1 MKAKLIKTENGYGL
15 EGVEIKNEIDKIVAE
30 VVKEIKELAT
40 DISSE
45 EQIKQVATISGNND
59 PEVGNLISEAIDKV
73 GRDGV
78 VTIEESKS
86 GETTLEIVE
95 GMQFD
100 RGYKSPYFVTNNA
113 TMQQMQDELF
123 SLRGKVQSLERKLSH
138 QSNYLTTLHQQL
150 SYSKRR
156 SS

>member
-1 MKAKLIKTENGYGL
+1 MVSPFLKAMQPKKKRP
-15 EGVEIKNEIDKIVAE
+15 V
-30 VVKEIKELAT
+30 
-40 DISSE
+40 
-45 EQIKQVATISGNND
+45 D
-59 PEVGNLISEAIDKV
+59 PNAPPRPNLLSHEKV
-73 GRDGV
+73 LKDN
-78 VTIEESKS
+78 K
-86 GETTLEIVE
+86 
-95 GMQFD
+95 
-100 RGYKSPYFVTNNA
+100 A